1 MGEISQYFK
10 DQSQQDIL
18 VSLQQYQQ
26 QAIQIRQTIQ
36 QAINDYNKTIIDNQS
51 VSTLLNVFD
60 SMNKFTSES
69 SLLRNQLL
77 KARISTNLNKA
88 YIDGYRFLNDVGKYF
103 SGKSWDYSIT
113 LFGRK
118 NITFHM
124 TLDQFLEFGEFHL
137 KSGFRLMTG
146 KKSMLAQAAK
156 LGIQGE
162 EWSNDASNE
171 TRYNTALFAAYRG
184 AIQYARKVLRQANKR
199 AYNEGQIL
207 EGYFAFSEDTKNLS
221 LLSRI
226 AKATDTAKISHLGK
240 SKYTDLRDTYSQ
252 FTEQRKQIYES
263 LQTQTNTR
271 GFWTGGDTEEEG
283 QVKGIGAGIFAENT
297 IINQLDKFINITSAL
312 NFDKLNSTIA
322 SYAGEGKQALLDR
335 IQQILNTVKTSF
347 EATRIGA
354 SAFDELKEFSD
365 VDNIIASLFG
375 S

>member
-36 QAINDYNKTIIDNQS
+36 QAIDDYNNTIINNQP
-51 VSTLLNVFD
+51 VNTLLNVFD
-60 SMNKFTSES
+60 SMNKFTAES
-69 SLLRNQLL
+69 NLLRTQLL
-77 KARISTNLNKA
+77 KARISANLNKA

-103 SGKSWDYSIT
+103 SGQSWDYSIT

-124 TLDQFLEFGEFHL
+124 TLDEFLQFGEFHL
-137 KSGFRLMTG
+137 KSGFRLMTS
-146 KKSMLAQAAK
+146 KKSILEQASK
-156 LGIQGE
+156 MGIQGK
-162 EWSNDASNE
+162 EWSNDANNE

-184 AIQYARKVLRQANKR
+184 AIQYARKVLRQSNKR

-207 EGYFAFSEDTKNLS
+207 EGYFAFSENVKNLS

-226 AKATDTAKISHLGK
+226 AKITDMAKISHLGK
-240 SKYTDLRDTYSQ
+240 SKYMDLRDVYSK

-263 LQTQTNTR
+263 LRTQTNTR

-283 QVKGIGAGIFAENT
+283 QVKGIGAGIFSEDT
-297 IINQLDKFINITSAL
+297 IINQLDKFINITNTL

-335 IQQILNTVKTSF
+335 IQQSLDSIKFSF
-347 EATRIGA
+347 GATRIGV
-354 SAFDELKEFSD
+354 SALEQLKQSND
-365 VDNIIASLFG
+365 VDNIITSLFG
-375 S
+375 N